1 MPSVGLA
8 NVCLEYHRPLK
19 APLRGDDTDVGFE
32 CGKIKPFKNACGR
45 NFQRFSFLRART
57 GSHNHRD
64 MFSVKR
70 MSLINLPAES
80 EKRRNYR
87 ARAGAKNQREFFKQR
102 ATDKCLYFF
111 EHAQRIKALGPAPVE
126 RPESKGSCWGR
137 V

>member
-19 APLRGDDTDVGFE
+19 APLRGDDADVGFE
-32 CGKIKPFKNACGR
+32 CGKIKPFKNAGGR

-57 GSHNHRD
+57 GSHNRRD

-87 ARAGAKNQREFFKQR
+87 ARDGGKNHKEIFKQR
-102 ATDKCLYFF
+102 ANDRCLYSL
-111 EHAQRIKALGPAPVE
+111 EHAQRIKALGLAPVE
-126 RPESKGSCWGR
+126 RQDSKGSC
-137 V
+137 